1 MTRRDFLR
9 RSGYAGFAAAPLS
22 TWGSLQALSQLS
34 AQSTTTT
41 PADYRALVCVFLA
54 GGNDSF
60 GMLVPAPSSFDT
72 STGKWTEDSTAQW
85 DRYKTLRGDLAVDK
99 LFFPKDPVELEK
111 AVLPLWKPNSGGGL
125 HAQALHGRMPR
136 LQAIFNGTAF
146 DGEGTG
152 QDFMPSGRHAAFIT
166 NVGTLVEPVADQ
178 NAVNQLRRGLRQ
190 RPKQIGSHNDQISQ
204 WQTCFPQG
212 TSSTGWGGRL
222 ADELAASTFASSYS
236 LVSLDGVTPALI
248 GSKVRHF
255 TDAFGNGR
263 VGMLL
268 PGGAFEAQRAALQ
281 GLLREQLQKG
291 QQTQVLSRA
300 YAQNLLDGLDQNV
313 AWADL
318 LKNTPATPDILS
330 VRQDHGLVA
339 KLRRV
344 AHIIKAAT
352 ASGSPLPRRQ
362 LFFVTLCGWDHHNGA
377 GSAHFTYL
385 DILDQALAEFY
396 AQMKCLDLPLAP
408 YPANA
413 TPEQIAA
420 VNAANQAMI
429 NARLASTTALGTLH
443 EVTLFTA
450 SDFGRALVPNGDGT
464 DHAWGGH
471 HITLGGAV
479 NGGNLYGQ
487 YPELITAQRSSS
499 GQIIPDSPGLDLTG
513 NGTFIPSLAVDQ
525 YMQRMGQWFLVGTAG
540 ENWSDT
546 LNNSPW
552 TSVLPNWGSLKSF
565 NENDLDGFMGFNA
578 A

>member
-1 MTRRDFLR
+1 M
-9 RSGYAGFAAAPLS
+9 GYFSKDTLS
-22 TWGSLQALSQLS
+22 
-34 AQSTTTT
+34 
-41 PADYRALVCVFLA
+41 
-54 GGNDSF
+54 
-60 GMLVPAPSSFDT
+60 
-72 STGKWTEDSTAQW
+72 
-85 DRYKTLRGDLAVDK
+85 
-99 LFFPKDPVELEK
+99 
-111 AVLPLWKPNSGGGL
+111 
-125 HAQALHGRMPR
+125 
-136 LQAIFNGTAF
+136 
-146 DGEGTG
+146 
-152 QDFMPSGRHAAFIT
+152 
-166 NVGTLVEPVADQ
+166 
-178 NAVNQLRRGLRQ
+178 
-190 RPKQIGSHNDQISQ
+190 
-204 WQTCFPQG
+204 
-212 TSSTGWGGRL
+212 
-222 ADELAASTFASSYS
+222 SSYS

-255 TDAFGNGR
+255 TDAFGNDR

-268 PGGAFEAQRAALQ
+268 PGGAFAAQRAALQ

-300 YAQNLLDGLDQNV
+300 YAQNLLDGLDQNE

-318 LKNTPATPDILS
+318 LKNTPAPPDILS

-344 AHIIKAAT
+344 AHIIKAAKSN
-352 ASGSPLPRRQ
+352 AALPRRQ
-362 LFFVTLCGWDHHNGA
+362 VFFVTLGGWDHHNGA

-429 NARLASTTALGTLH
+429 NARLTSTTALGTLH

-525 YMQRMGQWFLVGTAG
+525 YMQRLARWFLQGTEATG
-540 ENWSDT
+540 NDWDSALPT
-546 LNNSPW
+546 SKW
-552 TSVLPNWGSLKSF
+552 TSVLPNWGSLKDF